1 MNKPCN
7 SKSPPQGEQRPR
19 LLNLNSMAKRED
31 TIFLKLYLYERRELS
46 NLQLI

>member
-7 SKSPPQGEQRPR
+7 SKSPPQGGQRPH
-19 LLNLNSMAKRED
+19 LLNLNSMAKLEG
-31 TIFLKLYLYERRELS
+31 TIFLKLYLYERCELS